1 MQRYLRRLVIIGMAV
16 SWLLGVCHHAARAG
30 TPGPTRRF
38 RILAW
43 AAAIAVYLLIV
54 LGAVVRITGAGLGCG
69 DDWPVC
75 HGRFFPSVA
84 DIKTLIEGNHRLV
97 AAIVSTLVVLL
108 AGLTWW
114 ERRGVGTLKETG
126 GERSKPGVAGYLALG
141 LLIVQVL
148 LGAITVKL
156 RLPPWTI
163 LLHLGTAMALL
174 ATLIVAARGP
184 LSLTSGV
191 RPGLGA
197 AALGFVTVLF
207 GGLTANLGA
216 ATACV
221 GFPLCNG
228 QLIPAGNY
236 LQHIQWTHR
245 LLAYGLFVYLLVW
258 TLRARRPGPA
268 VALGLALTQLV
279 VAAAMVLRL
288 VPPPLQ
294 AAHVAVG
301 AALWVTLVVL
311 ASREQTKRPQGS
323 PGPL

>member
-1 MQRYLRRLVIIGMAV
+1 M
-16 SWLLGVCHHAARAG
+16 
-30 TPGPTRRF
+30 TRRI

-43 AAAIAVYLLIV
+43 AAAVAVYLLIV

-75 HGRFFPSVA
+75 HGRFFPSFA
-84 DIKTLIEGNHRLV
+84 DIKTLIEWNHRLV

-114 ERRGVGTLKETG
+114 ERRGVGTLKDTG
-126 GERSKPGVAGYLALG
+126 AERSKPSVAGYVAVG
-141 LLIVQVL
+141 LLVVQVL

-156 RLPPWTI
+156 RLPAWTI
-163 LLHLGTAMALL
+163 ILHLGTAMLLL

-184 LSLTSGV
+184 LTMSGRAPGPAL

-228 QLIPAGNY
+228 QVFPDGNY
-236 LQHIQWTHR
+236 LQYVQWTHR
-245 LLAYGLFVYLLVW
+245 LLAYGLFCYLLVW
-258 TLRARRPGPA
+258 AFRARRPGPA
-268 VALGLALTQLV
+268 VALGLVVIQLG
-279 VAAAMVLRL
+279 VAAAMVLL
-288 VPPPLQ
+288 TVPPVLQ

-301 AALWVTLVVL
+301 AGLWATLVVL
-311 ASREQTKRPQGS
+311 ASREQTKRPRGS
-323 PGPL
+323 PGPLGDTSSPFRTTVR